1 MYQNTVTNDIIMKQF
16 WKITGFALFWVMWGV
31 VITCCV
37 TKCGKVTLPEDETL
51 TQRRDTVVINDTIT
65 IVEPVPDRVVAKE
78 SVSRKLPISK
88 TDTIFQYID
97 RDSIE
102 VEIPI
107 VQKEYKDSTYHAWIS
122 GYEPKLDSL
131 YVFQKTEYITIET
144 FIKQKKKHWHIGPT
158 IGYGYTTKG
167 FQPFFGFSLTYSI
180 LEF

>member
-1 MYQNTVTNDIIMKQF
+1 MSQNTALNDVVMKQF
-16 WKITGFALFWVMWGV
+16 WKITGFALFWVMLGV
-31 VITCCV
+31 VTTCCI
-37 TKCGKVTLPEDETL
+37 TKCEKTSNIDVDETA
-51 TQRRDTVVINDTIT
+51 QRRDTVTINDTII

-78 SVSRKLPISK
+78 SVSRKLPITK
-88 TDTIFQYID
+88 TDTIIQYID

-144 FIKQKKKHWHIGPT
+144 LIRQKKKHWHIGPT
-158 IGYGYTTKG
+158 IGYGYTPKG
-167 FQPFFGFSLTYSI
+167 FQPFLGFSLTYSI